1 MKKNITLHFLFI
13 LITSQAYS
21 NITIQN
27 KDSISLVFIEKQ
39 LQNNNEDLKTIES
52 NYVIFKDSI
61 ENLSRKVLD
70 NEEHL
75 EKLLLDNDSLSNRIE
90 FLKLANKYS
99 DSILRNDLYTATSNN
114 NDKISI
120 QDSRITDLNLVTNNT
135 NSELQK
141 IENKLELT
149 STSTTKNIDKLSK
162 VNDSLISNK
171 KNGLIL
177 AVIIILLILVIY
189 LVQTK
194 QVAKKQKEILENQIA
209 DSQKMADWLI
219 TQSETNLSAD
229 KSVKI
234 DHSFAKRVADQIT
247 TMSLNLSRMDDKIRG
262 FRQLLSSVKKLD
274 MSLKSNGYEIVE
286 LLKKPYVEG
295 MNIEVNFA
303 ITEDQNEHNIIT
315 KIIKPQINF
324 KGKLIQ
330 LAQVEVSQCE

>member
-1 MKKNITLHFLFI
+1 MKKNITLYFLFL
-13 LITSQAYS
+13 LITSQVYS
-21 NITIQN
+21 NITIQA
-27 KDSISLVFIEKQ
+27 KDSIRLVSIEDQ
-39 LQNNNEDLKTIES
+39 LLNNSEMLKTIES
-52 NYVIFKDSI
+52 KYVIFSNSIDSLI
-61 ENLSRKVLD
+61 KKVLEND
-70 NEEHL
+70 KNL
-75 EKLLLDNDSLSNRIE
+75 EKLSEHNNSLSNKIDS
-90 FLKLANKYS
+90 LKHDNKYS
-99 DSILRNDLYTATSNN
+99 DSILRNDLYIATSINN
-114 NDKISI
+114 EKIST
-120 QDSRITDLNLVTNNT
+120 QDSRIIDLKLVTNNT
-135 NSELQK
+135 NYKLQETEEK
-141 IENKLELT
+141 LTLTSANTKENINKL
-149 STSTTKNIDKLSK
+149 IK

-171 KNGLIL
+171 KSGLIL
-177 AVIIILLILVIY
+177 AVIIIILILVIY

-194 QVAKKQKEILENQIA
+194 QVAKKQKEILENQIS

-219 TQSETNLSAD
+219 AQSETNLSTENL
-229 KSVKI
+229 VKI

-262 FRQLLSSVKKLD
+262 FRQLVSSVRRLD